1 VKPFSRR
8 APGGGTPNRLARA
21 LDARRAAGGEI
32 LDLTVSNPTEQGL
45 AWPRGV
51 IEAALAAVD
60 SSIYRPEPFGLL
72 EARVAICEDLAARGI
87 RTTPDRVVLTAST
100 SEAYGYLMKLLCD
113 PGDRIAVPVP
123 GYPLVE
129 TIAGLEGV
137 AIEPFRFD
145 YDGRWRIDESSLRE
159 AASPATRTRAVALV
173 HPNNPTG
180 AFVSSE
186 DLALVKSLG
195 LPIVSDEVFSD
206 YAWIDDADRLPSLL
220 TESSDALMFRLDG
233 LSKSAALPQL
243 KLAWT
248 VVDGPDDLVRDAL
261 GRIEHIADAYLSP
274 SIPVQLALPALLVA
288 APTMRE
294 KVRVRCRENIETIRE
309 FAAGTAVTALPIEG
323 GCTAVLR
330 LPAIHDDE
338 TWSLLLLEKTGVLTH
353 PGYFY
358 DFPDGVAFLV
368 LSLLTIPTTLSA
380 ALPRLLNLV
389 THSART

>member
-1 VKPFSRR
+1 MKPFSRR
-8 APGGGTPNRLARA
+8 APGGGKSNKLARA
-21 LDARRAAGGEI
+21 LAARRAAGGEI

-72 EARVAICEDLAARGI
+72 EARVAICDDLAARGI
-87 RTTPDRVVLTAST
+87 RTTPDRIVLTAST

-129 TIAGLEGV
+129 TIAGLESV

-159 AASPATRTRAVALV
+159 AASPATRARAVALV

-180 AFVSSE
+180 AFVSNE

-195 LPIVSDEVFSD
+195 LPIVSDEVFTD
-206 YAWIDDADRLPSLL
+206 YAWIDDASHTSSLIARR
-220 TESSDALMFRLDG
+220 SDTLVFRLDG
-233 LSKSAALPQL
+233 LSKSATLPQL

-274 SIPVQLALPALLVA
+274 SIPVQLALPALLAA
-288 APTMRE
+288 APAMRE
-294 KVRVRCRENIETIRE
+294 KVRARCRVNLEIIRE
-309 FAAGTAVTALPIEG
+309 ISANTAVTALPIEG
-323 GCTAVLR
+323 GWTAVLR
-330 LPAIHDDE
+330 LPAIHNDE
-338 TWSLLLLEKTGVLTH
+338 TWSLNLLEETGILTH
-353 PGYFY
+353 PGYLY
-358 DFPDGVAFLV
+358 DFPDGAAFLV
-368 LSLLTIPTTLSA
+368 VSLLTNPTTLSA

-389 THSART
+389 THPARP

>member
-8 APGGGTPNRLARA
+8 APGGGKSNKLARA
-21 LDARRAAGGEI
+21 LAARRAAGGEI

-60 SSIYRPEPFGLL
+60 SSIYRAEPFGLL
-72 EARVAICEDLAARGI
+72 EARVAICNDLAMRGI
-87 RTTPDRVVLTAST
+87 RTSPDRIVLTAST

-129 TIAGLEGV
+129 TIAGLESV

-145 YDGRWRIDESSLRE
+145 FDGRWRIDETSLRE
-159 AASPATRTRAVALV
+159 AASPGSRTRTVALV
-173 HPNNPTG
+173 HPSNPTG
-180 AFVSSE
+180 AFVSNE

-195 LPIVSDEVFSD
+195 LPIVSDEVFAD
-206 YAWIDDADRLPSLL
+206 YAWIDDASHTSSLIARG
-220 TESSDALMFRLDG
+220 SDTLVFRLDG
-233 LSKSAALPQL
+233 LSKSATLPQL

-248 VVDGPDDLVRDAL
+248 VVDGPDHLVRDAL

-288 APTMRE
+288 APAMRE
-294 KVRVRCRENIETIRE
+294 KVHARCRANLQTIRE
-309 FAAGTAVTALPIEG
+309 ITANTSVTALPVEG
-323 GCTAVLR
+323 GWNAVLR

-338 TWSLLLLEKTGVLTH
+338 TWSLFLLEKAGVLTH
-353 PGYFY
+353 PGYLY
-358 DFPDGVAFLV
+358 DFPDSAAFLV
-368 LSLLTIPTTLSA
+368 VSLLTNPTTLND
-380 ALPRLLNLV
+380 ALPRFQHLV
-389 THSART
+389 GNELRA